1 MATNFPGNLDSYE
14 NPVGSD
20 DLASG
25 AGGVSHAGMHSNL
38 HDAMEAVQA
47 KVGVNNSTVTSS
59 LDYRVGLTERGAPVG
74 AISMFA
80 GVSAPTGW
88 LLCNGQQV
96 SYATYPL
103 LGAVFGVSGGTWNL
117 PDLRQRVPV
126 GSGTGYALLGSGGN
140 ADVDVTIQEANLP
153 THVHS
158 INHGHGDDIEANQDQ
173 HRHTVNPDS
182 ATVSISD
189 PGHVHNMPLLNDG
202 TFGGYAGEGH
212 GGVTIAGP
220 NTYSATTGITASVDI
235 AQFNSGYSDPAITIS
250 GGVTDHTGNS
260 GNGGFANSAINIDVR
275 QPFFVVNFII
285 RVDDI

>member
-1 MATNFPGNLDSYE
+1 MATNFPGNLDSYV

-38 HDAMEAVQA
+38 HDAVEAVQA
-47 KVGVNNSTVTSS
+47 KVGVNNSTVSSS

-88 LLCNGQQV
+88 LLCQGQPV
-96 SYATYPL
+96 SYAEYPL
-103 LGAVFGVSGGTWNL
+103 LGAVFGVSGGTWSL

-126 GSGTGYALLGSGGN
+126 GSGTGYTLLGSGGN
-140 ADVDVTIQEANLP
+140 SDVDVTIAEANLP
-153 THVHS
+153 THVHD
-158 INHGHGDDIEANQDQ
+158 IGHGHGHTFVADQ
-173 HRHTVNPDS
+173 PSHSHTI
-182 ATVSISD
+182 SITD
-189 PGHVHNMPLLNDG
+189 PGHTHSSGVVIRQNAG
-202 TFGGYAGEGH
+202 TFGGAASGH
-212 GGVTIAGP
+212 GGGATTDAA
-220 NTYSATTGITASVDI
+220 SAFVGSSTTGITAS
-235 AQFNSGYSDPAITIS
+235 ASGVDPAIEIT
-250 GGVTDHTGNS
+250 GGVDNMTGNS
-260 GNGGFANSAINIDVR
+260 GDGGFANSAINIDVR